1 MKTHYSLY
9 ENILNDS
16 KNGVMTSQL
25 IMTNVH
31 NGFKT
36 YRRLLSD
43 LTTRVQWIATYSA
56 MPVSPLEL
64 RSPYV
69 KKRYR

>member
-9 ENILNDS
+9 ENKLN
-16 KNGVMTSQL
+16 NNHVEVATTQL
-25 IMTNVH
+25 IMTNVN

-36 YRRLLSD
+36 YKRLLPK
-43 LTTRVQWIATYSA
+43 LTTKIHWIATSSL

-64 RSPYV
+64 RS
-69 KKRYR
+69 RR

>member
-16 KNGVMTSQL
+16 RNEVMTSQL

-36 YRRLLSD
+36 YKKLLPN
-43 LTTRVQWIATYSA
+43 LTTRVCWLATKSA

-64 RSPYV
+64 RSR
-69 KKRYR
+69 K